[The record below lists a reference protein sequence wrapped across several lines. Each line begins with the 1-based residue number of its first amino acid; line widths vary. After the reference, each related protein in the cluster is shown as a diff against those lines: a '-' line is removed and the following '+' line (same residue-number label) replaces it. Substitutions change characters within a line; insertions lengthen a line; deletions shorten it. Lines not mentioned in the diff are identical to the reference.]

1 LLTVMG
7 SMVIACS
14 SGHDERRNE
23 TSARAGADVQSSN
36 AETNTA
42 AGQAGARVTWHATRS
57 YDLTGDGTPEQ
68 LDVSARGPSY
78 DSLDIVLTIRQGDG
92 KVLYVDRWN
101 ANRYFFYDHRE
112 GKADSTVQR
121 IVMNHLQRLLRDSAF
136 AAPPLAG
143 HQAEVDTNTV
153 RYDIAEHEVRARN
166 GLADTVMFPPT
177 FYDSVEHVVQTIP
190 TTQIERVAQDVRNKP
205 RFTYFAGGEVTS
217 RLAWSSI
224 LGRFVRVFSCC

>member
-1 LLTVMG
+1 MMG
-7 SMVIACS
+7 SMVVACS
-14 SGHDERRNE
+14 SGHDAQPNE
-23 TSARAGADVQSSN
+23 TSARVGTQVQSSN
-36 AETNTA
+36 AETNTGA
-42 AGQAGARVTWHATRS
+42 AQPSAQVSWHATRS
-57 YDLTGDGTPEQ
+57 YDLTGDGAPEQ

-78 DSLDIVLTIRQGDG
+78 DSLDIILTIRQGDG

-101 ANRYFFYDHRE
+101 ANRYFFYDHRD

-121 IVMNHLQRLLRDSAF
+121 IVVGHLQRLLRDSAF
-136 AAPPLAG
+136 AVPPLTG

-177 FYDSVEHVVQTIP
+177 FYDSVERVLRTIP

-217 RLAWSSI
+217 RLAWSAI